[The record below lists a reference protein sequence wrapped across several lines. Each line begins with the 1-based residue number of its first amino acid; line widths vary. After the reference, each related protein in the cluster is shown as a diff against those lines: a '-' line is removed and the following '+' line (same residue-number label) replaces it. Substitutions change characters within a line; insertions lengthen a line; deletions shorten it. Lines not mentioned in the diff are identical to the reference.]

1 MNYHFKIKGVIGS
14 WWGTTADDID
24 SFLSKYRDKDVDVAI
39 CSPGGDVAEG
49 LEIYQAFKDHGKV
62 HAHIV
67 GMTASIATIIAM
79 GAKTVD
85 MVKGSL
91 ILIHNC
97 STAVMEWR
105 MANKEELDNIIA
117 KYKKQRNDLNTI
129 DDLMASI
136 YSEKSGKTIQDCLS
150 KMKTAAWLTAE
161 DAKNFGLVDE
171 IRADE
176 DAKLVA
182 MTDNIF
188 SNNIIKEF
196 GLPALPE
203 KTGINDNTIV
213 DSEGNPTESFLAKT
227 WQGLKEHFRNNQA
240 SKSIMKGKFLKV
252 AALLGYEALENK
264 DGFVSLSVEDMEKLD
279 KHISGLEEKATQANA
294 DLEKVNNEL
303 SEVKGKIKDLEDKL
317 EASEETIK
325 NLKDAPGA
333 DSDTN
338 PAEEP
343 KIEVADNEAGMKL
356 FNAVMSD

>member
-79 GAKTVD
+79 GAKTAD

-136 YSEKSGKTIQDCLS
+136 YSEKSGKTIQDCLA

-203 KTGINDNTIV
+203 KTGINENTIV

-227 WQGLKEHFRNNQA
+227 WQGLKEHFRKWRQRTLNIRGRQ
-240 SKSIMKGKFLKV
+240 I
-252 AALLGYEALENK
+252 
-264 DGFVSLSVEDMEKLD
+264 
-279 KHISGLEEKATQANA
+279 
-294 DLEKVNNEL
+294 
-303 SEVKGKIKDLEDKL
+303 
-317 EASEETIK
+317 
-325 NLKDAPGA
+325 
-333 DSDTN
+333 
-338 PAEEP
+338 
-343 KIEVADNEAGMKL
+343 
-356 FNAVMSD
+356 